1 MSRTVS
7 EAELVHLGE
16 LLGRRLPAGGV
27 VWLQGNLG
35 AGKTTLA
42 RALARGRGCR
52 EAATSPTFA
61 LVHRYE
67 GPGGP
72 VFHVDCYRLR
82 DPDEA
87 AEIDWQGMSS
97 GDLLLIEWPER
108 AGGWV
113 PRPDVTI
120 ALSHAADLDARTV
133 NINPE
138 PEWL

>member
-1 MSRTVS
+1 MTRTVS
-7 EAELVHLGE
+7 EAGLIDLGVS
-16 LLGRRLPAGGV
+16 LGRRLPTSQV
-27 VWLQGNLG
+27 VWLRGELG

-67 GPGGP
+67 GPSGP

-87 AEIDWQGMSS
+87 AEIDWEGMSR

-108 AGGWV
+108 AGEWV
-113 PRPDVTI
+113 PRPDVSI
-120 ALSHAADLDARTV
+120 SLAHGVDLDARSVTIV
-133 NINPE
+133 PE
-138 PEWL
+138 PEGL